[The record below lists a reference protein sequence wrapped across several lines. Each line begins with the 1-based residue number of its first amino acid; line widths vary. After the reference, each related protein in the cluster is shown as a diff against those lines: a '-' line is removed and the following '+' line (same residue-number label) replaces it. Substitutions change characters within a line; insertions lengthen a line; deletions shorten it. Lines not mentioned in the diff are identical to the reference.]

1 MAEQLNL
8 RNELKSKPE
17 VRLFPSVHLSSD
29 REAELRATASLLA
42 AIRVVSEFGRRI
54 VSLSNGPKVSLSNGP
69 KGQLACHT
77 EVSAKLEEIRGDAPK
92 KLSLDGVL
100 TVKRGKN
107 WVAFIEV
114 KVGTAKLSE
123 DQIDKYHQLAK
134 QEKANVLITVSNQP
148 ARADGGPPLTL
159 DRRCNIPVVHFS
171 WERLLSEAQVLS
183 EEVSDPDQKWILTEW
198 SRYVED
204 TNSRIKIPP
213 DLGPHWRAVL
223 EAAGRNA
230 LKESNSELHDVA
242 LHWVGYL
249 RKAAFRLRAEKKVD
263 VEVYTSRKTR
273 EDSDLQAQESV
284 NAQEGTLNGT
294 LRIRG
299 TAGNIEIKAILP
311 SRKVQYSL
319 RVAAPTA
326 GQMKTRI
333 GWLSRQLLPKKEKL
347 PSGDL
352 VIVTHWTKGE
362 PTTVP
367 VRAYLEDI
375 ARLCAYKDGSRVP
388 QDAKPRSFQIVWTR
402 SFSDRRS
409 RDRPAVHILEGISQ
423 DIKEF
428 YCKVVKYI
436 EPFAP
441 QGGSG
446 PK

>member
-1 MAEQLNL
+1 MAEQFNL
-8 RNELKSKPE
+8 RNELENEPK

-42 AIRVVSEFGRRI
+42 TIRAVSEFGRRI
-54 VSLSNGPKVSLSNGP
+54 VSLSNGP

-92 KLSLDGVL
+92 PLRLDGVL
-100 TVKRGKN
+100 TVKRGKTY

-171 WERLLSEAQVLS
+171 WERLLSEAKVLS
-183 EEVSDPDQKWILTEW
+183 EEVSDPDQKWILKEW

-204 TNSRIKIPP
+204 PNSRIKIPP

-223 EAAGRNA
+223 KAAGKNA
-230 LKESNSELHDVA
+230 LKESSASLHDVA

-249 RKAAFRLRAEKKVD
+249 RKAAFRLRAKEKVD
-263 VEVYTSRKTR
+263 VEVYMSRKAR

-333 GWLSRQLLPKKEKL
+333 GWLSRQLPTKKEDR

-367 VRAYLEDI
+367 VHAYLEDI

-409 RDRPAVHILEGISQ
+409 RDRPAVHILEGLSQ
-423 DIKEF
+423 ELKEF
-428 YCKVVKYI
+428 YCKVVKDI
-436 EPFAP
+436 KPFAP
-441 QGGSG
+441 RGGSG

>member
-8 RNELKSKPE
+8 RNELENKRE

-54 VSLSNGPKVSLSNGP
+54 VSLSNGPK
-69 KGQLACHT
+69 GQLACHT

-100 TVKRGKN
+100 TVKRGKTY
-107 WVAFIEV
+107 WVAFVEV
-114 KVGTAKLSE
+114 KVGAAKLGKE
-123 DQIDKYHQLAK
+123 QIDKYHQLAK
-134 QEKANVLITVSNQP
+134 QEKADVLITVSNQP

-159 DRRCNIPVVHFS
+159 DRQYNIPVVHFS

-213 DLGPHWRAVL
+213 DLGPHWGEVL
-223 EAAGRNA
+223 KAAGKNA
-230 LKESNSELHDVA
+230 LKESSASLQDVA
-242 LHWVGYL
+242 RHWVGYL

-263 VEVYTSRKTR
+263 VEVYTSRKAR
-273 EDSDLQAQESV
+273 ENSDLQAQESV

-299 TAGNIEIKAILP
+299 TAGNIEITAILP
-311 SRKVQYSL
+311 SKKVQYSL
-319 RVAAPTA
+319 RVAAPTE
-326 GQMKTRI
+326 GQMRTRI
-333 GWLSRQLLPKKEKL
+333 GWLSRQLLAKKEKL

-367 VRAYLEDI
+367 VHAYLEDST
-375 ARLCAYKDGSRVP
+375 RLCTYKNGARVP

-402 SFSDRRS
+402 PFSTGRGRG
-409 RDRPAVHILEGISQ
+409 RPAEHILEGISQ
-423 DIKEF
+423 DLKEF
-428 YCKVVKYI
+428 YCKVVKHI

>member
-8 RNELKSKPE
+8 RNELKDESE

-54 VSLSNGPKVSLSNGP
+54 VSLSNGPK
-69 KGQLACHT
+69 GQLACYT

-92 KLSLDGVL
+92 PLRLDGVL
-100 TVKRGKN
+100 SVKRGKTH

-171 WERLLSEAQVLS
+171 WERLLSEAKVLS

-213 DLGPHWRAVL
+213 DLGPHWGEVL
-223 EAAGRNA
+223 KAAGKNA
-230 LKESNSELHDVA
+230 LKESSASLQDVA
-242 LHWVGYL
+242 RHWVGYL

-263 VEVYTSRKTR
+263 VEVYTSRKAR
-273 EDSDLQAQESV
+273 ENSDLQAQESV

-311 SRKVQYSL
+311 SRKVQYIL
-319 RVAAPTA
+319 RVAAPTE
-326 GQMKTRI
+326 GQMRTRI
-333 GWLSRQLLPKKEKL
+333 GWLSRQLPTKKEDR

-367 VRAYLEDI
+367 VHDYLEDST
-375 ARLCAYKDGSRVP
+375 RLCTYKNGARVP

-402 SFSDRRS
+402 PFSPSRS
-409 RDRPAVHILEGISQ
+409 RGRPAEHILEGISQ
-423 DIKEF
+423 DLKEF
-428 YCKVVKYI
+428 YCKVVKHI

>member
-1 MAEQLNL
+1 MRGQFNL
-8 RNELKSKPE
+8 RNELENEPE

-42 AIRVVSEFGRRI
+42 VICAVSEFGRRI
-54 VSLSNGPKVSLSNGP
+54 VSLSNGPK
-69 KGQLACHT
+69 GQLSCYT
-77 EVSAKLEEIRGDAPK
+77 EVSAKFEEIRGDAPK
-92 KLSLDGVL
+92 TLRLDGVL
-100 TVKRGKN
+100 TVKRGKTC

-123 DQIDKYHQLAK
+123 DQIDNYHQLAK
-134 QEKANVLITVSNQP
+134 QEKADVLITVSNQP

-159 DRRCNIPVVHFS
+159 DRRRNIPVVHFS

-183 EEVSDPDQKWILTEW
+183 EEVSDPDQKWILDEW
-198 SRYVED
+198 IRYVED
-204 TNSRIKIPP
+204 PNSLIKVPP

-223 EAAGRNA
+223 EAAGKNA
-230 LKESNSELHDVA
+230 LKESSSKLHDVA

-249 RKAAFRLRAEKKVD
+249 RKAAFRLRAKKKVD
-263 VEVYTSRKTR
+263 VEVYMSRKAR
-273 EDSDLQAQESV
+273 ENSDLQAQESV

-299 TAGNIEIKAILP
+299 TAGNVEIKAILP
-311 SRKVQYSL
+311 SRKVQYVL
-319 RVAAPTA
+319 QVAAPTE
-326 GQMKTRI
+326 GQMRTRI
-333 GWLSRQLLPKKEKL
+333 GWLSRQLQTKKEER

-367 VRAYLEDI
+367 VRDYL
-375 ARLCAYKDGSRVP
+375 KDSTRICTHKNGARVP

-402 SFSDRRS
+402 SFSNKRS

-423 DIKEF
+423 ELEDF
-428 YCKVVKYI
+428 YCKVVKDI
-436 EPFAP
+436 KPFAP
-441 QGGSG
+441 QGGSD

>member
-1 MAEQLNL
+1 MAEQFNL
-8 RNELKSKPE
+8 RNELENKRE
-17 VRLFPSVHLSSD
+17 VRLFPSVHISSD
-29 REAELRATASLLA
+29 QAAELRATASLLA
-42 AIRVVSEFGRRI
+42 VIRAVSEFGQRI
-54 VSLSNGPKVSLSNGP
+54 VSLSNGPAGRLS
-69 KGQLACHT
+69 CYT
-77 EVSAKLEEIRGDAPK
+77 EVLAKLEEIRGDAPK
-92 KLSLDGVL
+92 RLSLDGVL
-100 TVKRGKN
+100 TVKRGKTH

-134 QEKANVLITVSNQP
+134 QEKAGVLITVSNQP

-183 EEVSDPDQKWILTEW
+183 EEISDPDQKWILEEW
-198 SRYVED
+198 IDYVGD
-204 TNSRIKIPP
+204 SNSRIKIPP
-213 DLGPHWRAVL
+213 DLGSHWRAVL
-223 EAAGRNA
+223 EAAGKNA
-230 LKESNSELHDVA
+230 LKESSASLQDVA
-242 LHWVGYL
+242 RHWVGYL

-263 VEVYTSRKTR
+263 VEVYTSRKAR
-273 EDSDLQAQESV
+273 ENSDLQAQESV

-311 SRKVQYSL
+311 SRKVQYIL
-319 RVAAPTA
+319 RVAAPTE
-326 GQMKTRI
+326 GQMRTRI
-333 GWLSRQLLPKKEKL
+333 GWLSRQLPTKKEDR

-367 VRAYLEDI
+367 VHDYLEDST
-375 ARLCAYKDGSRVP
+375 RLCTYKNGARVP

-402 SFSDRRS
+402 PFSTGRGRG
-409 RDRPAVHILEGISQ
+409 RPAEHILEGISQ
-423 DIKEF
+423 RLEEF
-428 YCKVVKYI
+428 YCKVVKHI

>member
-8 RNELKSKPE
+8 RNELENKRE

-54 VSLSNGPKVSLSNGP
+54 VSLSDGP

-100 TVKRGKN
+100 TVKRGKTY

-183 EEVSDPDQKWILTEW
+183 EEISDPDQKWILEEW
-198 SRYVED
+198 IDYVGD
-204 TNSRIKIPP
+204 SNSRIKIPP
-213 DLGPHWRAVL
+213 DLGSHWRAVL
-223 EAAGRNA
+223 EAAGKNA
-230 LKESNSELHDVA
+230 LKESSASLQDVA
-242 LHWVGYL
+242 RHWVGYL

-294 LRIRG
+294 LHIRG

-319 RVAAPTA
+319 RVAAPTE
-326 GQMKTRI
+326 GQMRT
-333 GWLSRQLLPKKEKL
+333 
-347 PSGDL
+347 
-352 VIVTHWTKGE
+352 
-362 PTTVP
+362 
-367 VRAYLEDI
+367 
-375 ARLCAYKDGSRVP
+375 
-388 QDAKPRSFQIVWTR
+388 
-402 SFSDRRS
+402 
-409 RDRPAVHILEGISQ
+409 
-423 DIKEF
+423 
-428 YCKVVKYI
+428 
-436 EPFAP
+436 
-441 QGGSG
+441 
-446 PK
+446 

>member
-8 RNELKSKPE
+8 RNELENKRE

-54 VSLSNGPKVSLSNGP
+54 VSLSNGPK
-69 KGQLACHT
+69 GQLACHT

-100 TVKRGKN
+100 TVKRGKTY
-107 WVAFIEV
+107 WVAFVEV
-114 KVGTAKLSE
+114 KVGAAKLGKE
-123 DQIDKYHQLAK
+123 QIDKYHQLAK
-134 QEKANVLITVSNQP
+134 QEKADVLITVSNQP

-159 DRRCNIPVVHFS
+159 DRQCNIPVVHFS
-171 WERLLSEAQVLS
+171 WERLLSQAQVLS
-183 EEVSDPDQKWILTEW
+183 EEVSDPDQKWILAEW
-198 SRYVED
+198 IRYVD
-204 TNSRIKIPP
+204 DSNSRIIIPP

-223 EAAGRNA
+223 EAAGKNA

-249 RKAAFRLRAEKKVD
+249 RKAAFRLRAKEKVD
-263 VEVYTSRKTR
+263 VEVYMSRKAR
-273 EDSDLQAQESV
+273 ENSDLQAQESV

-333 GWLSRQLLPKKEKL
+333 GWLSRQLLTKKEDR

-367 VRAYLEDI
+367 VHAYLEDI

-423 DIKEF
+423 DLKEF
-428 YCKVVKYI
+428 YCKVVKHI
-436 EPFAP
+436 EPFAS

>member
-8 RNELKSKPE
+8 RNELKDESE

-42 AIRVVSEFGRRI
+42 TIRAVSEFGRRI
-54 VSLSNGPKVSLSNGP
+54 VSLSNGPK
-69 KGQLACHT
+69 GQLACYT

-92 KLSLDGVL
+92 PLRLDGVL
-100 TVKRGKN
+100 SVKRGKTH
-107 WVAFIEV
+107 WVAFVEV

-134 QEKANVLITVSNQP
+134 QEKADVLITVSNQP

-183 EEVSDPDQKWILTEW
+183 EEISDPDQKWILTEW
-198 SRYVED
+198 IRYVED
-204 TNSRIKIPP
+204 PSARIIVPP
-213 DLGPHWRAVL
+213 DLGSHWGEVL
-223 EAAGRNA
+223 KAAGKNA
-230 LKESNSELHDVA
+230 LKESSASLHDVA

-249 RKAAFRLRAEKKVD
+249 RKAAFRLRAKEKVD
-263 VEVYTSRKTR
+263 VEVYMSRKAR
-273 EDSDLQAQESV
+273 ENSDLQAQESV

-319 RVAAPTA
+319 RVAAPTE
-326 GQMKTRI
+326 GQMRTRI
-333 GWLSRQLLPKKEKL
+333 GWLSRQLREEKEL

-367 VRAYLEDI
+367 VHDYLEDST
-375 ARLCAYKDGSRVP
+375 RLCTYKNGARVP

-402 SFSDRRS
+402 SFSNKRS
-409 RDRPAVHILEGISQ
+409 RSRPAVHILEGISQ
-423 DIKEF
+423 GLEDF
-428 YCKVVKYI
+428 YCDVVKYI
-436 EPFAP
+436 KPFAP
-441 QGGSG
+441 QGGSD

>member
-8 RNELKSKPE
+8 RNELKNEPK

-42 AIRVVSEFGRRI
+42 TIRAVSEFGRRI
-54 VSLSNGPKVSLSNGP
+54 VSLSNGP

-92 KLSLDGVL
+92 TLRLDGVL
-100 TVKRGKN
+100 SVKRGKTH

-134 QEKANVLITVSNQP
+134 QEKADVLITVSNQP

-171 WERLLSEAQVLS
+171 WERLLSEAKVLS

-204 TNSRIKIPP
+204 PNSRIKIPP
-213 DLGPHWRAVL
+213 DLGSHWRAVL
-223 EAAGRNA
+223 EAAGKNA
-230 LKESNSELHDVA
+230 LKESNSDLHDVA

-249 RKAAFRLRAEKKVD
+249 RKAAFRLRAKEKVD
-263 VEVYTSRKTR
+263 VEVYMSRKAR
-273 EDSDLQAQESV
+273 ENSDLQAQESV

-311 SRKVQYSL
+311 SKKVQYSL
-319 RVAAPTA
+319 RVAAPTE
-326 GQMKTRI
+326 GQMRTRI
-333 GWLSRQLLPKKEKL
+333 GWLSRQLLAKKEKL

-367 VRAYLEDI
+367 VHAYLEDST
-375 ARLCAYKDGSRVP
+375 RLCTYKNGARVP
-388 QDAKPRSFQIVWTR
+388 QDAKPRSFQIVWTQP
-402 SFSDRRS
+402 FSNKRS
-409 RDRPAVHILEGISQ
+409 RSRPAVHILEGISQ
-423 DIKEF
+423 GLEEF
-428 YCKVVKYI
+428 YCKVVKDI